1 MNFDKVNKKI
11 ETDLR
16 VKILRCP
23 NCRSI
28 LHTVLFNSKEG
39 IYYYC
44 CPNKICYLST
54 LGIRI
59 VSAKFKNNDV
69 FFPVFEVERN
79 VNTKV
84 NVND

>member
-16 VKILRCP
+16 VKILKCP
-23 NCRSI
+23 DCQKV

-44 CPNKICYLST
+44 CHNKDCYLSI

-59 VSAKFKNNDV
+59 VSAKFKNNNV

-84 NVND
+84 ELD